1 MKISDLKAGDFFYYK
16 NNNLG
21 CEYISIAKEI
31 VEVDNDRAVV
41 ELVCVCYNDPT
52 EDETGFIWY
61 GASMYLDE
69 ETLRLANDEEK
80 KYLLEIVNED
90 GNYYDEK
97 ANAIYSLIEKEK
109 GKKQVFK
116 IHRVIELK
124 SFYEDDIEIEAE
136 NLQTALNK
144 AEMMNAD
151 EYKVLEKINVCDDC
165 DINRIELTSEDGED
179 YREVIF

>member
-16 NNNLG
+16 NNCG
-21 CEYISIAKEI
+21 CEYVSIVKET
-31 VEVDNDRAVV
+31 VEVDNDKAVV

-52 EDETGFIWY
+52 EDEAGFIWY
-61 GASMYLDE
+61 GTSVYIDE
-69 ETLRLANDEEK
+69 NSLRLATEEEK

-97 ANAIYSLIEKEK
+97 ANAIYSLIDKEK
-109 GKKQVFK
+109 KHTFK

-124 SFYEDDIEIEAE
+124 SYYEDDIEIEAD
-136 NLQTALNK
+136 NLQNALNK

>member
-16 NNNLG
+16 NNCG
-21 CEYISIAKEI
+21 CEYVSIVGSVNKRDDDYSI
-31 VEVDNDRAVV
+31 T

-61 GASMYLDE
+61 YTNVYSLDE
-69 ETLRLANDEEK
+69 SLRLATEEEK

-97 ANAIYSLIEKEK
+97 ANAIYSLIDK
-109 GKKQVFK
+109 GKKRTFK

-124 SFYEDDIEIEAE
+124 SFYEDDIEVEAE

-151 EYKVLEKINVCDDC
+151 EYKVLEKINVSDDC
-165 DINRIELTSEDGED
+165 DIKRIELSSENGED
-179 YREVIF
+179 YLEVIF

>member
-1 MKISDLKAGDFFYYK
+1 MKISDLKVGDFFYYK
-16 NNNLG
+16 NNCG
-21 CEYISIAKEI
+21 CEYVSIVGSVNKRDDDYNI
-31 VEVDNDRAVV
+31 T

-61 GASMYLDE
+61 YTNVYSLDE
-69 ETLRLANDEEK
+69 SLRFATEEEK

-97 ANAIYSLIEKEK
+97 TNAIYSLIDK
-109 GKKQVFK
+109 GKKRTFK

-144 AEMMNAD
+144 AEMMNTD

-165 DINRIELTSEDGED
+165 DIKRIELTSEDGED